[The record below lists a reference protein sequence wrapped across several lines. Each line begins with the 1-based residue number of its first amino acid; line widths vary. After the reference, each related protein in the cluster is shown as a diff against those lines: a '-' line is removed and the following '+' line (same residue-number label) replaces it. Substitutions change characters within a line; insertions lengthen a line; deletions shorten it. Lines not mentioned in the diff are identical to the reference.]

1 MTTTP
6 DRRPSIKTS
15 KKFSPTKHVP
25 SVCFR
30 APTSLSSHPCN
41 ERGKYSLCRLLVCW
55 WWLWANSSRKFQS
68 CRQIKLASHESKT
81 IANSSCCWSLVWQQK
96 LSPVHRHPVSESRP
110 WLAGSFV
117 IVKLFCRFFLLL
129 DLAQLAIS
137 NLCSRNPK
145 PSDSYPLSLWLWK
158 QKMPCPIF
166 QCGVAVCQSPIKHC
180 RSNFTMSFP
189 LSFNGCW
196 WNGNNR
202 R

>member
-1 MTTTP
+1 MTTTTP
-6 DRRPSIKTS
+6 DGRPSIKTS
-15 KKFSPTKHVP
+15 ENFAPTKHVP

-30 APTSLSSHPCN
+30 AHFLVQSSVQ
-41 ERGKYSLCRLLVCW
+41 RGRYSLCRLLVYC

-81 IANSSCCWSLVWQQK
+81 IANSSCCWCLVWQKK

-137 NLCSRNPK
+137 NLCSRNPTH
-145 PSDSYPLSLWLWK
+145 
-158 QKMPCPIF
+158 QTAIPCH
-166 QCGVAVCQSPIKHC
+166 CGSGSRRCPVQ
-180 RSNFTMSFP
+180 
-189 LSFNGCW
+189 SFNSSGRLSIA
-196 WNGNNR
+196 NKTLQK
-202 R
+202 